1 MNLFGI
7 VKRAILGRGQ
17 RDSPTANSIPTAC
30 DVSTAVPIQSIG
42 QEPTDPRRNSP
53 IHSSQLFPFDSK
65 SKVHTILPSRNL
77 EDLESKEGSKEVCMA
92 VASPGGS
99 QRFANGV
106 LSESVF
112 QEEMKEEEPG
122 NAFFDSSAAIRRL
135 EKGLQETQ
143 RQVQELKQADQQ
155 KQQRIQELEQADQQ
169 KQQRIQELEQA
180 DQELKQAD
188 QQKQHQ
194 IQELQGQIETLN
206 STVHATLRP
215 IADFTSGRIRRQARN
230 LANLQ
235 QRNASLEPM
244 ARENAHLRQR
254 NARLERQN
262 ENVVDLQ
269 ERNANLNH
277 HLCRALR
284 TRRQR
289 HNNEVRGFFH

>member
-1 MNLFGI
+1 
-7 VKRAILGRGQ
+7 
-17 RDSPTANSIPTAC
+17 
-30 DVSTAVPIQSIG
+30 
-42 QEPTDPRRNSP
+42 
-53 IHSSQLFPFDSK
+53 
-65 SKVHTILPSRNL
+65 
-77 EDLESKEGSKEVCMA
+77 MA

-143 RQVQELKQADQQ
+143 RQVQELKQADQQKQQRIQELKQADQQ

-277 HLCRALR
+277 HLRRALR